1 MNETIPNLMGEPM
14 AGAGGFAPVAD
25 PGMFGQTAIQPMS
38 QQQEVLAPA
47 PVQQQGMLV
56 PSQPQGP
63 RTAVPQLVGL
73 QLAFLCPSLFLLCT
87 FLGLDT

>member
-1 MNETIPNLMGEPM
+1 MGEPM

-25 PGMFGQTAIQPMS
+25 PGMFGQTAIRDMS

-87 FLGLDT
+87 FLGLDI